1 MNLSQALE
9 HANALVF
16 PGFLSDDET
25 LTAERE
31 KNEEGHRPSDGRVGE
46 RACGQGALF
55 V

>member
-31 KNEEGHRPSDGRVGE
+31 KNEEAIGIYFMKQKQFLVYHRH
-46 RACGQGALF
+46 
-55 V
+55 